1 MPFFSPDFLERLQ
14 SEADIVHVISSYIP
28 LKPSGSN
35 FKALCPFHNEKTP
48 SFTVSPE
55 KQIYHCFGCSAGGG
69 VIGFVRDFERVDFP
83 EAVRILANKTGM
95 PLPEVKDN
103 KKQQV
108 SRYKV
113 LYDINE
119 AAADYYHHQLISVDG
134 RKVCEYLD
142 KRGLPEAIV
151 TDFKLGYAP
160 QGWEGLLTN
169 LKKKGFKADDIER
182 AGLILP
188 RRKGDGYYDR
198 FRQRLMFPIFDI
210 RSRVVGFGGRSLSQA
225 DEQGAK
231 YLNSPQTEIFDKGR
245 LLYGLDKAKSEVS
258 QKSEVIIVEGYMDF
272 LACFQA
278 GICNSAA
285 TLGTA
290 LTPAHLKTL
299 SRYCQTIVMIYDS
312 DKAGQ
317 AAALRGLDL
326 VLEHDLAV
334 RLVSLPTGYDP
345 DSFLTEYGWQALVKK
360 IEDAQNLFDYKIS
373 LLKQKYNFTKVEDR
387 AIAAADMLPTIAKI
401 NNQVLKSGY
410 IRKLAEELGV
420 SEGSVLAE
428 LNKLATGRKTSDYK
442 LEKPERSERVE
453 PLPGLNVLEENI
465 ISLML
470 DDPDLVIEVKKNI
483 IAADFKDKRAGLIV
497 SKIFELSAAGIKPS
511 CSKLIAAVD
520 DKKIEQLIS
529 GIMLA
534 RMPVDDVSA
543 KKKELRD
550 CLARFSK
557 RRAETK
563 LESIKKAIKE
573 AEDTNDQN
581 QLNKLLT
588 EYQKLSRSVKK
599 SCT

>member
-1 MPFFSPDFLERLQ
+1 MPFFPRDFLERLQ
-14 SEADIVHVISSYIP
+14 SEADIVHIISSYIP

-442 LEKPERSERVE
+442 LEKPECSERVE